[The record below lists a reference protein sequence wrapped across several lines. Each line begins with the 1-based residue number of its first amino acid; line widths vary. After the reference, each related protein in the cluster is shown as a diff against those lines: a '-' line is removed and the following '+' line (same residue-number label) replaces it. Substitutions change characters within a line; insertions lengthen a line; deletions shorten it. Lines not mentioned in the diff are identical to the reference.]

1 MLNKNGFF
9 YSNRSTRMLRIK
21 PILKGIL
28 KRILLILSGLK
39 KKILK
44 ILPARFIKNIKTYRA
59 KRYEQRIFS
68 EKRLGNLRCEILKYY
83 STLPQYKMS
92 IELSTAVDFLK
103 HKPVTYFPCNL
114 TRKYGP
120 EMIHLTL
127 DQETKLNFALI
138 NGKRMFF
145 KRGWTESKCIEY
157 CYSILEEQ
165 DENSP
170 HRYLSESF
178 TVQTDDIVVDVGAA
192 EGIFSLDVIERASKI
207 YLFEVDSGWTE
218 ALEATFA
225 PWKEKVE
232 IVNKYLSD
240 YDYEDHKSITLDSFF
255 QNKKRPDFIKVD
267 VDGAEAKVIKGCSQ
281 LLSAQEHLK
290 IALCTYH
297 KLEDESVFS
306 GLLRENGFNISFSKC
321 FFLFIND
328 ELSPPYFR
336 RGVLRAMKYAPKMS
350 R

>member
-1 MLNKNGFF
+1 MLNKNRFF

-21 PILKGIL
+21 SILKEIL
-28 KRILLILSGLK
+28 KRILLILSVLK
-39 KKILK
+39 RKILK
-44 ILPARFIKNIKTYRA
+44 NLPARFIKNVKTYRA
-59 KRYEQRIFS
+59 KRYKRHEQRMFS
-68 EKRLGNLRCEILKYY
+68 EKRLCNLRCEILKYY

-120 EMIHLTL
+120 EMVYLTL
-127 DQETKLNFALI
+127 DKETKLNFALI

-145 KRGWTESKCIEY
+145 KRGWKESDCIKY
-157 CYSILEEQ
+157 CYCIQEEQ

-170 HRYLSESF
+170 HRYLSENF

-207 YLFEVDSGWTE
+207 YLFEVNSGWTE

-232 IVNKYLSD
+232 IVNKYVSD
-240 YDYEDHKSITLDSFF
+240 FEDHESIALDSFF
-255 QNKKRPDFIKVD
+255 QNKKRPDFIKID

-306 GLLRENGFNISFSKC
+306 GLLRENGFNISFSKS
-321 FFLFIND
+321 FLLFIND

-336 RGVLRAMKYAPKMS
+336 RGVLRAMK
-350 R
+350 